1 MHETRVFLVELRF
14 KVHRRKTTNDVVEL
28 LRVLMLASR
37 IQEKPWAKPEK
48 NLGKREKSLTL
59 SAMAFL

>member
-1 MHETRVFLVELRF
+1 MII
-14 KVHRRKTTNDVVEL
+14 KGVVEPL
-28 LRVLMLASR
+28 PVIILAIR
-37 IQEKPWAKPEK
+37 ISEKPRAKPEK